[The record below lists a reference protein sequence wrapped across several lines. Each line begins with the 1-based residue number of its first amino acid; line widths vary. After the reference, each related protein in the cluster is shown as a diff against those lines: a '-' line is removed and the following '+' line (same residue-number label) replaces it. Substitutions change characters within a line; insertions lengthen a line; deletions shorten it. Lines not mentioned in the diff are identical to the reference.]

1 MLSRSALRLFNHLL
15 FHETWARSRLKPF
28 AGQTLCL
35 EVGGLAVLLSITNS
49 GLFEASSNRELAPTV
64 SINLPNDWLRHV
76 VANRTSIFSLAN
88 ITGSVDLAET
98 LGFVFRNLQ
107 WDAESDLA
115 LWIGDVAAL
124 RIVRGSKRFLFWHV
138 EELKR
143 LSLNFT
149 EFFVEEK
156 PTITRGLDLTKFC
169 TEVDGV
175 SDECTR
181 LEKRLE
187 RLEYY

>member
-1 MLSRSALRLFNHLL
+1 MLSRSALRLLNHLL
-15 FHETWARSRLKPF
+15 FHEAWARSRLKPF
-28 AGQTLCL
+28 AGQTLFL
-35 EVGGLAVLLSITNS
+35 EVGGLAVLLSIDNS
-49 GLFEASSNRELAPTV
+49 GLFEANSNREVTPTV
-64 SINLPNDWLRHV
+64 SINLPSDWLRHA
-76 VANRTSIFSLAN
+76 VANRSSIFSLAN

-124 RIVRGSKRFLFWHV
+124 RFVRGSKRFLFWHV
-138 EELKR
+138 EALKR

-149 EFFVEEK
+149 EFFVEEN
-156 PTITRGLDLTKFC
+156 PTITRGLDLAKFC

-175 SDECTR
+175 SEECTR